1 MKDKEEVTNKFK
13 YFFVNVVPNLDLIQD
28 STEFLNT
35 TDKSQDPIE
44 NAITKYENHR
54 CIISVKKRIQKG

>member
-13 YFFVNVVPNLDLIQD
+13 YFFVNVVPNLIQD

-54 CIISVKKRIQKG
+54 CIISVKKHIQKG